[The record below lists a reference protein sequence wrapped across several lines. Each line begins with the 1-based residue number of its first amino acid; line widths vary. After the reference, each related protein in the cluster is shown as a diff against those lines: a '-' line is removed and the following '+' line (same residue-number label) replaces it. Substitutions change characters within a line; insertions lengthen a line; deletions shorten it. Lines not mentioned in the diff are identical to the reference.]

1 MNKNKNTCIF
11 VPLEIQFSLLCNALT
26 QTQGIKSEKDW
37 GMGGK
42 NKLLRPS
49 HDNLHIMEERMRLW
63 WKELANLTAL
73 HERRD
78 EKLGTVK
85 TSLSRGEALRA

>member
-1 MNKNKNTCIF
+1 
-11 VPLEIQFSLLCNALT
+11 
-26 QTQGIKSEKDW
+26 
-37 GMGGK
+37 
-42 NKLLRPS
+42 
-49 HDNLHIMEERMRLW
+49 MEERMRLW